1 MESNLT
7 IYPIRLNFKENN
19 LATKLDN
26 LIIFLVR
33 LTFCE
38 NILGKS
44 VVILPFTEVVL
55 PQRENFELTFSI
67 NSKFNPERS
76 HFYPEH
82 AHFFLG
88 HFKKKLGLRA

>member
-7 IYPIRLNFKENN
+7 IYPITLNLKENN
-19 LATKLDN
+19 LAPKLDN
-26 LIIFLVR
+26 LILKLVR
-33 LTFCE
+33 LAFCE

-44 VVILPFTEVVL
+44 EVILPFTEVVL

-76 HFYPEH
+76 LFYPEYIH
-82 AHFFLG
+82 VLLG

>member
-1 MESNLT
+1 MENNLT
-7 IYPIRLNFKENN
+7 IYPVRLNFKENN
-19 LATKLDN
+19 LAPKLDN

-44 VVILPFTEVVL
+44 EVILPFTEVVL

-67 NSKFNPERS
+67 NSNFNPE
-76 HFYPEH
+76 H
-82 AHFFLG
+82 ARFLLG
-88 HFKKKLGLRA
+88 HFKKQLGLRA

>member
-7 IYPIRLNFKENN
+7 TYPVRLNFKENN
-19 LATKLDN
+19 LAPKLDN

-44 VVILPFTEVVL
+44 EVILTFTEVVL
-55 PQRENFELTFSI
+55 PKRENFELIFSI
-67 NSKFNPERS
+67 NSKHNPERS
-76 HFYPEH
+76 LFYPKYVH
-82 AHFFLG
+82 VLLG
-88 HFKKKLGLRA
+88 HFKKKLGLRT